1 MPAKKKEILTVEQGR
16 PFMFIALSTTLNL
29 NKLLWAASNHCGL
42 RLVRNAELEQLIGV
56 SSFTDR
62 TSKPGLIVSL
72 FPNRS
77 SNGLVVGQLP
87 NVDYIV
93 EINGNTAE
101 AEVKILSACLRG
113 FQGIQ
118 AAITINPSKIK
129 ISEPFCPE

>member
-62 TSKPGLIVSL
+62 TSKPGSGHTG
-72 FPNRS
+72 S
-77 SNGLVVGQLP
+77 H
-87 NVDYIV
+87 YH
-93 EINGNTAE
+93 
-101 AEVKILSACLRG
+101 
-113 FQGIQ
+113 
-118 AAITINPSKIK
+118 
-129 ISEPFCPE
+129 

>member
-1 MPAKKKEILTVEQGR
+1 MGVFFNGPDLFFQQFLFFFPFQG
-16 PFMFIALSTTLNL
+16 FSIFIFQGS
-29 NKLLWAASNHCGL
+29 
-42 RLVRNAELEQLIGV
+42 RE
-56 SSFTDR
+56 
-62 TSKPGLIVSL
+62 
-72 FPNRS
+72 S

-93 EINGNTAE
+93 EINGNAAE